1 MKKLLSSLAACA
13 ACIIVGCGGH
23 TNSSVVPVSF
33 ASGKASV
40 GPFPAGIT
48 YSVHFRDGSGSVIPE
63 PFYQGSSA
71 APAVSL
77 TVPPGAKDIEVF
89 HRANSDRS
97 DNGFEYHEVK

>member
-1 MKKLLSSLAACA
+1 MKKLIPGLFICA
-13 ACIIVGCGGH
+13 ALSVTGCSGH
-23 TNSSVVPVSF
+23 SHVDVVPVTF
-33 ASGKASV
+33 AAGKAAV

-48 YSVHFRDGSGSVIPE
+48 FAVHFKDSSGNVISK

-77 TVPPGAKDIEVF
+77 TVPPGAKAIEVY
-89 HRANSDRS
+89 HRSSSNPS